1 MLKAFRKNE
10 RFYHLHEQKSFFSEI
25 SIICSWGTSDS
36 NHGGSKIITCKNAL
50 ELEDTVRNIVKI
62 RKSRGY
68 LEY

>member
-10 RFYHLHEQKSFFSEI
+10 RFYHLHEQRSFFGEI
-25 SIICSWGTSDS
+25 NIIQSWGTFDS
-36 NHGGSKIITCKNAL
+36 KRGGSKVIACKDIL
-50 ELEDTVRNIVKI
+50 ELENKVQAIIKI